1 MNVHKQYT
9 EASIK
14 TADNLRTIAHS
25 STLRGLSRISLPE
38 IDAVVNAVAQVIP
51 AGNVP
56 GVILSGLARLTG
68 RKPPKEVVKRDIDLL
83 FKGVE
88 QVLDRAAY
96 LAVFAGPAAVIWG
109 YQNLL
114 KLAGKEPDDAFPE
127 GTWQFYVDYAL
138 REDTARHTNET
149 HGFDTALNQHQIHL
163 SAADRITAWTMAAI
177 HCLHQYDE
185 LLKNEWCER
194 TYTYL
199 LREIT
204 GSANLDQPD
213 AARYARLYREW
224 GKIRPYSRGPDAA
237 AQDTYPVYRRIQF
250 DRFLGKALRDLAEN
264 HTDLYRQWNK
274 RVQTVEKHDLPAY
287 QRQMSILA
295 YLEPSVYGETRT
307 PIPLQRAHVGVIY
320 QGRYYLIPA
329 CAPGTDQPADVA
341 AVRAQITALM
351 LAETPSTV
359 PQAQLTALAR
369 IKRTAL
375 PGLRTK
381 MSQAT
386 VQELDTLRLAP
397 ILLNCDL
404 RPRHLPLSTLRQ
416 AERGIGDHALTTF
429 DTGET
434 FVFDQSHIF
443 FDGAW
448 GSALAEILTNE
459 ALAWAVYLNTLSPA
473 QPAQKHPPALGFRFR
488 QSELDLIR
496 QAPRVTTEVGVET
509 EAFNVKPI
517 MSLRKRFKQ
526 RNDLLR
532 LTVNDLL
539 ILYRAIHAATYRPAP
554 DLLTQLQDLARE
566 STTCPAALAALE
578 EIEQPSQ
585 VNPAILIPVDASQ
598 RSPRDRLY
606 PMSFEVPL
614 ADLDLLNLHAQTV
627 VALDT
632 YEGATGDRT
641 AAYETFNQLQREY
654 LATLAGF
661 GDVLSKAKEIALL
674 GESTGVGT
682 IKLLAHMPTPLQ
694 RLLDQIPGHFDVLND
709 IIKGREVFSNVGAVA
724 PTSTLTRFITAK
736 DDNEKKT
743 LAWGVITD
751 ATGYM
756 RISLR
761 DFRPHVGL
769 LVAAGRKDTAI
780 QIAQDYLDCYAH
792 GLNQFVAD
800 LRRIVLA
807 SRETTVKQEKNKNG

>member
-1 MNVHKQYT
+1 MDIQKHYT

-25 STLRGLSRISLPE
+25 LTLRELSQLSLPE
-38 IDAVVNAVAQVIP
+38 IDAVVEAVAQVIP

-68 RKPPKEVVKRDIDLL
+68 RKPPKEVIKRDIDLL
-83 FKGVE
+83 FKGIE
-88 QVLDRAAY
+88 QVLDKAAY
-96 LAVFAGPAAVIWG
+96 LTVFAGPAAVIWG

-138 REDTARHTNET
+138 REDTARHANET
-149 HGFDTALNQHQIHL
+149 YGFDTALNRHQMHL
-163 SAADRITAWTMAAI
+163 SVVDRITAWTMAAI

-204 GSANLDQPD
+204 SGANLDESD
-213 AARYARLYREW
+213 AVRYTRLYGDWTKR
-224 GKIRPYSRGPDAA
+224 RPYSRGPDAA
-237 AQDTYPVYRRIQF
+237 AQDTYPTYRRIQF
-250 DRFLGKALRDLAEN
+250 DRFLEKALRGLAEN
-264 HTDLYRQWNK
+264 HANLYRRWNK
-274 RVQTVEKHDLPAY
+274 RVRVAEKQDLPAY

-295 YLEPSVYGETRT
+295 YLEPSAYGETRT
-307 PIPLQRAHVGVIY
+307 PISLKRAHIGVIHR
-320 QGRYYLIPA
+320 GRYYLIPT

-341 AVRAQITALM
+341 VVRAQVVAIVKANASSDL
-351 LAETPSTV
+351 
-359 PQAQLTALAR
+359 PQACLVALAQT
-369 IKRTAL
+369 KRTAL
-375 PGLRTK
+375 PGLRDE
-381 MSQAT
+381 MSETIVREWDA
-386 VQELDTLRLAP
+386 LRLAP
-397 ILLNCDL
+397 ILLNSDP
-404 RPRHLPLSTLRQ
+404 RPRHLPLSELRQ
-416 AERGIGDHALTTF
+416 AERGVGDHALTIF

-434 FVFDQSHIF
+434 YVFDQSHIF

-459 ALAWAVYLNTLSPA
+459 ALAWAVYLNTLPPA
-473 QPAQKHPPALGFRFR
+473 QPAETRPPALGFQFR
-488 QSELDLIR
+488 QRELDQIR

-509 EAFNVKPI
+509 EVLNVKPI
-517 MSLRKRFKQ
+517 LSLRKRFKQ
-526 RNDLLR
+526 RSDLLR

-539 ILYRAIHAATYRPAP
+539 ILYRAIHAAIYRPAP
-554 DLLTQLQDLARE
+554 DLLARLQNLARE
-566 STTCPAALAALE
+566 SATRLAARTTLE
-578 EIEQPSQ
+578 EIEQSGQ

-614 ADLDLLNLHAQTV
+614 ADLDLLTLHARTV
-627 VALDT
+627 AALDA
-632 YEGATGDRT
+632 YENATGDRT

-709 IIKGREVFSNVGAVA
+709 IIKGREVFSNVGAVV

-751 ATGYM
+751 ATGNM
-756 RISLR
+756 RVTLR
-761 DFRPHVGL
+761 DFRPHVRL
-769 LVAAGRKDTAI
+769 LAAAGQKETAA
-780 QIAQDYLDCYAH
+780 QVAQDYVDSYAH
-792 GLNQFVAD
+792 GVNRFVAD
-800 LRRIVLA
+800 VRRIVLA
-807 SRETTVKQEKNKNG
+807 SRETRSQTGEK

>member
-1 MNVHKQYT
+1 MDVQKHYT

-25 STLRGLSRISLPE
+25 LTLRELSRLSLPE
-38 IDAVVNAVAQVIP
+38 IDAVVEAVAQVIP

-56 GVILSGLARLTG
+56 GVILSGLARLAG

-83 FKGVE
+83 FKGIE
-88 QVLDRAAY
+88 QVLDKAAY
-96 LAVFAGPAAVIWG
+96 LTVFAGPAAVIWG

-138 REDTARHTNET
+138 REDTARHANET
-149 HGFDTALNQHQIHL
+149 YGFDNALNQHQIHL
-163 SAADRITAWTMAAI
+163 SSVDRITAWTMAAI

-199 LREIT
+199 LREVT
-204 GSANLDQPD
+204 NSANLDDAD
-213 AARYARLYREW
+213 AARYARLYGDWVKR
-224 GKIRPYSRGPDAA
+224 RPYSRGPDAA
-237 AQDTYPVYRRIQF
+237 SQDIYPVYRRIQF
-250 DRFLGKALRDLAEN
+250 DRFLEKALRDLAES
-264 HTDLYRQWNK
+264 HADLYRRWNK
-274 RVQTVEKHDLPAY
+274 RVRAAEKHDLPAY

-295 YLEPSVYGETRT
+295 YLEPGPYGEMRT
-307 PIPLQRAHVGVIY
+307 PIPLQRAHIGVIHR
-320 QGRYYLIPA
+320 GDYYLIPA
-329 CAPGTDQPADVA
+329 CIPGTDQPADVA
-341 AVRAQITALM
+341 AVRAQVAAIVNANVSSDL
-351 LAETPSTV
+351 
-359 PQAQLTALAR
+359 PQARLDALAR
-369 IKRTAL
+369 TKRTAL
-375 PGLRTK
+375 PGLRAE
-381 MSQAT
+381 MSEAI
-386 VQELDTLRLAP
+386 VREWNALRLAP
-397 ILLNCDL
+397 ILLNSDL
-404 RPRHLPLSTLRQ
+404 RPRHSPLSELRQ
-416 AERGIGDHALTTF
+416 AERGVGDHALTIF

-459 ALAWAVYLNTLSPA
+459 ALAWAVYLNTLPPA
-473 QPAQKHPPALGFRFR
+473 QPAKTVPPALGFRF
-488 QSELDLIR
+488 QQPELDLIR

-509 EAFNVKPI
+509 EVVNVKPI
-517 MSLRKRFKQ
+517 LSLRKRFKQ

-539 ILYRAIHAATYRPAP
+539 ILYRAIHAATYRPTPELVA
-554 DLLTQLQDLARE
+554 QLQHLARE
-566 STTCPAALAALE
+566 SATRQAALATLE
-578 EIEQPSQ
+578 EIERSGQ

-614 ADLDLLNLHAQTV
+614 ADLDLLNLHAQTIA
-627 VALDT
+627 ALDA
-632 YEGATGDRT
+632 YENATGDRT
-641 AAYETFNQLQREY
+641 AAYEKFNKLQREY

-724 PTSTLTRFITAK
+724 PSSTLTRFITAK

-751 ATGYM
+751 ATGNM
-756 RISLR
+756 RVTLR
-761 DFRPHVGL
+761 DFRPHVGM
-769 LVAAGRKDTAI
+769 LVAAGHAEIATKV
-780 QIAQDYLDCYAH
+780 AQDYLNGYAH
-792 GLNQFVAD
+792 GLNRFMAD
-800 LRRIVLA
+800 LRRIVLT
-807 SRETTVKQEKNKNG
+807 SRETIVEPEKK